1 VNKLVEIEKG
11 MLRSD
16 LPSFGPG
23 DTVKVSFH
31 VHEGKKEKVQAFQGV
46 CIKIHGAGP
55 NRSFTLRKVSQGVGI
70 ERIFPLHSPMLEKI
84 EIVRYGKVRRARLYY
99 LRDKVGKGLMIKER
113 IVRKDADASKKTRKK
128 TNKPVVEVTSKEE
141 LDAQES
147 GPPGVAEG

>member
-46 CIKIHGAGP
+46 CIKIHGSGP
-55 NRSFTLRKVSQGVGI
+55 NRSFTLRKISQGIGI
-70 ERIFPLHSPMLEKI
+70 ERIFPIHSPMLEKI
-84 EIVRYGKVRRARLYY
+84 EVVRLGKVRRARLYY
-99 LRDKVGKGLMIKER
+99 LRDKVGKGLAIKER
-113 IVRKDADASKKTRKK
+113 IIKKDPSTVKSRRKTA
-128 TNKPVVEVTSKEE
+128 KPVIEESPKEA

>member
-1 VNKLVEIEKG
+1 MNKLVEIEKG
-11 MLRSD
+11 LLRSE

-46 CIKIHGAGP
+46 CIKIHGSGP
-55 NRSFTLRKVSQGVGI
+55 NRSFTLRKVSQGIGI

-84 EIVRYGKVRRARLYY
+84 EVVRLGKVRRARLYY
-99 LRDKVGKGLMIKER
+99 LRDKVGKGLAIKER
-113 IVRKDADASKKTRKK
+113 IIKKDPSTAKRRRKTA
-128 TNKPVVEVTSKEE
+128 KPVTEDSPKEA